1 LQKKIKFS
9 VMKKAIILTSLF
21 FLVIIF
27 AACSGS
33 GDKTNS
39 NASTEPDTS
48 KAAPDTTSTASNGN
62 PAYDP
67 NRGEGKFHDVKLSDN
82 LDAAMAQKGNK
93 IYELKCSSCHKLT
106 DERLVGPGWHGVTNR
121 HKPEWIMNFVTNT
134 DDMLDKDPKAQA
146 MLEICMVRMP
156 NQNLSDDEARQILE
170 FMRKNDGVK

>member
-1 LQKKIKFS
+1 
-9 VMKKAIILTSLF
+9 MKKATILSSLF
-21 FLVIIF
+21 LLLVIIF

-33 GDKTNS
+33 GDKTNN
-39 NASTEPDTS
+39 NASTEPNT
-48 KAAPDTTSTASNGN
+48 AEATTDTASTTANGN
-62 PAYDP
+62 PSYDP

-82 LDAAMAQKGNK
+82 LDVAMAQRGDK
-93 IYELKCSSCHKLT
+93 IFELKCSSCHKLT
-106 DERLVGPGWHGVTNR
+106 DERLVGPGWKGVTTR

-156 NQNLSDDEARQILE
+156 NQNLSDDQAREILE